1 MAVDQD
7 FMTREVHPK
16 ISCAKLDV
24 RLDVGLSTT
33 QTGFTPEW
41 SSPRTMLA
49 VVNAWVSSPGV
60 LACGYGGAP
69 DGSQVTQIYKL
80 TTATCTANPA
90 HTGFDC
96 DRAP

>member
-1 MAVDQD
+1 MAGSASATTT
-7 FMTREVHPK
+7 F
-16 ISCAKLDV
+16 SCPAT
-24 RLDVGLSTT
+24 LDVGLSTT

-60 LACGYGGAP
+60 IACGYGGAP

-80 TTATCTANPA
+80 TTATCTANAA

-96 DRAP
+96 DRAR